1 MTLVARFQS
10 QDTESAY
17 IEEMA
22 QRLAALQGIDNSQSA
37 MPTIHGQM
45 MRGLHGHGGY
55 YPSMNESSSGGRGSG
70 GSFRGG
76 SGGRYRGGRGGAPP
90 VLFGGHMP
98 QRICVPLFTLA
109 CVAEDLD

>member
-1 MTLVARFQS
+1 MHNVFVRIFMLIGLAWFDAAYFRFQS

-22 QRLAALQGIDNSQSA
+22 QRLATLQGIDNSQSA

-76 SGGRYRGGRGGAPP
+76 SGGRYAS
-90 VLFGGHMP
+90 
-98 QRICVPLFTLA
+98 CK
-109 CVAEDLD
+109 